1 MSSNSA
7 GNPTRPAGSIQ
18 ARSNRETILRKST
31 RRSFTVEIK
40 QSPSSG
46 RTFIP
51 AKPRQGFDGGKRSPD
66 PASALRSVFEPRGM
80 PASGASKAKE
90 VRRILP
96 SLIAWEPSTPEPEL
110 KVSPEAPLPRVRRV
124 ARLRDADVPPLLT
137 DELRTAA
144 PEAEAVSVAQP
155 APLFAHDLVPAQS
168 MPVTITRADRS
179 ARAEAAV
186 LPRAERW
193 KRRLP
198 RACW

>member
-1 MSSNSA
+1 MSRSA
-7 GNPTRPAGSIQ
+7 GNPGQPAGSIQ
-18 ARSNRETILRKST
+18 AQSNRKTILRKST

-51 AKPRQGFDGGKRSPD
+51 AKPLQGSDRGKRSLD
-66 PASALRSVFEPRGM
+66 PAPASRLVFEPRGM
-80 PASGASKAKE
+80 PASGASKASKAQ
-90 VRRILP
+90 RILP
-96 SLIAWEPSTPEPEL
+96 SLIAWEPSTPEPEF
-110 KVSPEAPLPRVRRV
+110 KVSPEAPLPRVRRA
-124 ARLRDADVPPLLT
+124 ARLEGADGAPSLT
-137 DELRTAA
+137 DEPQTFP
-144 PEAEAVSVAQP
+144 PEAEAVSAVQP
-155 APLFAHDLVPAQS
+155 EPPFAHDLVPAQPMS
-168 MPVTITRADRS
+168 MTITRADRS